1 MFFFSDKQKL
11 VLKKVEPWNSVRV
24 TFNIPRDAAIRLK
37 QLAQQGHVALRELGV
52 LAVQIEGDQLISLT
66 IAGHNNERTELVFK
80 TSSSHS
86 ANMSTPLYEQIQ
98 FGASKERSGNVP
110 PVPSS
115 KKDVSKFIS
124 PGLADSIL
132 NPSIPASEVF
142 RSPNVVASSC
152 EPIPFRPNSVINTV
166 PFSRCSTTT
175 TTSALPPGRS
185 PTGYPAS
192 QSQGLLSGPGTSRSP
207 ISQPGLKFPSPPN
220 LPHASA
226 TTRASVSPVSL
237 PPPPPYPHTTAATT
251 TTTTVNNV
259 PRMCKP
265 VTSSSPLLVNLL
277 QTDATSVPFNNL
289 TSSKMLPPPDASP
302 PKRKRRQRK
311 VKETKNSGATVTGT
325 VDEHSTQNI
334 PSPAFTM
341 YNIST
346 TIVTSSTNTLSTSA
360 VNPSILSAPNVTCP
374 NTAFNPKAS
383 STVSAKSQNPES
395 LLVKEN
401 VLVDH
406 RKSNVTTNIQQSSI
420 GKPVQISTAL
430 SKESSGGGKLIN
442 PHTGHLEPVDE
453 GSPSRSESLQHVNP
467 IFENQL
473 ISGELFGG
481 MKTKLPVNSQESE
494 SGSPKTS
501 SPCPNSLPNK
511 NAYICDSLGHHNNI
525 TLIKSTGCSHVQQG
539 NSKEQMSPSVGL
551 NGQNLFAPS
560 KPCQNVSN
568 SAVAAFHSSYTKD
581 LNKLFAPESKLVP
594 NTSAPH
600 HMSGGEMVISKTS
613 NMSQADKPETG
624 QLVTKKSLAGQ
635 SSGGRKPRKSC
646 ANNASKTSKAERH
659 STTWGS
665 DKHNV
670 PFYKNFSDKGNPSG
684 AGISSSATHVS
695 AMIQQNAAK
704 ASSQGKFAGVEKQ
717 DRLTSSDNNSVVSQ
731 RDAAMTE
738 LNQILES
745 PESNKMASLSDAES
759 ENSNQSSITGS
770 VPVVSN
776 PFPDMNTNVKNVMS
790 LSHDSGLG
798 SVSEPSDDTP
808 SESGDSEILKSTL
821 KSNCKDD
828 NSKLFDNTLYVMHEH
843 SDGAKIGTSN
853 YTFPGS
859 SISSTLQQQQ
869 LQQIG
874 NSQISTALQSN
885 SLSTGL
891 IGTRQVQQSSSTQVP
906 SSAAGRELCTSATT
920 KGQLVL
926 SSWTTTTASSSSNTV
941 PAANTV
947 STASS
952 QLPPSPNITKVLV
965 PNVPSTQIT
974 CSSSVSQLSTNLH
987 SYFTTSPSAISS
999 CNATVSSVFD
1009 SRPFC
1014 AHLTTSQ
1021 GRCPTS

>member
-1 MFFFSDKQKL
+1 M
-11 VLKKVEPWNSVRV
+11 EPWNSVRV
-24 TFNIPRDAAIRLK
+24 TFNIPREAALRLK
-37 QLAQQGHVALRELGV
+37 NLAQQGHVALRQLGV

-86 ANMSTPLYEQIQ
+86 ATMSTPLYEQIQ

-207 ISQPGLKFPSPPN
+207 IGQPGLKFPSPPN
-220 LPHASA
+220 LSHASA

-237 PPPPPYPHTTAATT
+237 PPPPPYPHTTAAT

-311 VKETKNSGATVTGT
+311 VKETKNSGAPVTCTGE
-325 VDEHSTQNI
+325 EHSTHNM
-334 PSPAFTM
+334 PSPALTI
-341 YNIST
+341 YNVST
-346 TIVTSSTNTLSTSA
+346 TMVTSSTNTLSTSA
-360 VNPSILSAPNVTCP
+360 VNPSMLSAPNVTCP
-374 NTAFNPKAS
+374 STAFNPKAS
-383 STVSAKSQNPES
+383 TVSTKSQNPES
-395 LLVKEN
+395 LLVNEN
-401 VLVDH
+401 LLVDH
-406 RKSNVTTNIQQSSI
+406 RISNVTANIQQSSI
-420 GKPVQISTAL
+420 GKPRQISTAL

-453 GSPSRSESLQHVNP
+453 ESPSRSENLQDVNP
-467 IFENQL
+467 TFENQL

-501 SPCPNSLPNK
+501 SPCQNSLPNK
-511 NAYICDSLGHHNNI
+511 NAYICDSLGHHNSI
-525 TLIKSTGCSHVQQG
+525 TLIKSTGCGHVQG
-539 NSKEQMSPSVGL
+539 NSKEQMSSSVGL
-551 NGQNLFAPS
+551 NGQNFFAPS
-560 KPCQNVSN
+560 KPSQNVSN

-581 LNKLFAPESKLVP
+581 LNKLFAPESKSVP
-594 NTSAPH
+594 ITSASH

-613 NMSQADKPETG
+613 NLSETNKPETG
-624 QLVTKKSLAGQ
+624 QLVTKKSTTGQ
-635 SSGGRKPRKSC
+635 NTVGRKQRKSC
-646 ANNASKTSKAERH
+646 ANNASKISKAERH
-659 STTWGS
+659 SITWGS

-684 AGISSSATHVS
+684 ACISSSATLMS
-695 AMIQQNAAK
+695 TMIQQNAAK
-704 ASSQGKFAGVEKQ
+704 ASSQGKFVSVEKQ
-717 DRLTSSDNNSVVSQ
+717 DRPASNDNNSVVSH
-731 RDAAMTE
+731 RDAVMTE

-745 PESNKMASLSDAES
+745 PDSNKMASLSDAES

-828 NSKLFDNTLYVMHEH
+828 NSKLFDNALYVMHEQ
-843 SDGAKIGTSN
+843 SDGVKISPSN

-859 SISSTLQQQQ
+859 SISSTQHQQP
-869 LQQIG
+869 QQIG
-874 NSQISTALQSN
+874 NSQISTVLQS
-885 SLSTGL
+885 LSAGL
-891 IGTRQVQQSSSTQVP
+891 IGARQMQQPSSTQVP
-906 SSAAGRELCTSATT
+906 SSAAGRELCTSTTT

-926 SSWTTTTASSSSNTV
+926 SSWTTTTTSSSSNTV
-941 PAANTV
+941 PAATAV

-965 PNVPSTQIT
+965 PNVPSSQTT
-974 CSSSVSQLSTNLH
+974 CSSVSQLSTSLH

-999 CNATVSSVFD
+999 CNTTVSSVFD

-1021 GRCPTS
+1021 GRCLTS